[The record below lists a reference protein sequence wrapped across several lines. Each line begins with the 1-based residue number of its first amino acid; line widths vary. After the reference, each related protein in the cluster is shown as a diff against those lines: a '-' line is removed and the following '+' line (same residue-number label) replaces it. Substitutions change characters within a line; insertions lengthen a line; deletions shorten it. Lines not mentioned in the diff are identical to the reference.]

1 MRYLVIILFLVSV
14 ILAGCTL
21 ETPEQAMG
29 EFPADM
35 EGLSEDINSV
45 AGEAEEAIA
54 EAEAINP
61 DVILLDVMMP
71 KMDGPTTLTILRQN
85 AALDSIPI
93 ILMTARVQ
101 QTEIAEYIELGA
113 AGVIPKPFNPMTLA
127 TEITKIW
134 EKSHAK

>member
-1 MRYLVIILFLVSV
+1 MTQQLKHVLCIDDEDDIREVAQMALEVVGGLIVT
-14 ILAGCTL
+14 TL
-21 ETPEQAMG
+21 NSG
-29 EFPADM
+29 EK
-35 EGLSEDINSV
+35 
-45 AGEAEEAIA
+45 AIA

-113 AGVIPKPFNPMTLA
+113 AGVIPKPFDPMTLA